1 MSKTYLM
8 NKLSG
13 QNGQYAIFQ
22 SDGSIVAGDISAGAK
37 PQIHIHAA
45 EALSSVTVNGTSISG
60 SGTDWEYNCAAYG
73 SYTVVATYGLGT
85 YTETVK
91 VNTLKRYTVDAE
103 FGPMPEKGTLN
114 ECS

>member
-22 SDGSIVAGDISAGAK
+22 SDGSIAAGDISAGAK

-45 EALSSVTVNGTSISG
+45 AAMSSVKINGTSISG

-73 SYTVVATYGLGT
+73 SYTVVATQGSDT
-85 YTETVK
+85 YTETV
-91 VNTLKRYTVDAE
+91 VVDALKRYTVEAT
-103 FGPMPEKGTLN
+103 FAPVPGATL
-114 ECS
+114 EATD